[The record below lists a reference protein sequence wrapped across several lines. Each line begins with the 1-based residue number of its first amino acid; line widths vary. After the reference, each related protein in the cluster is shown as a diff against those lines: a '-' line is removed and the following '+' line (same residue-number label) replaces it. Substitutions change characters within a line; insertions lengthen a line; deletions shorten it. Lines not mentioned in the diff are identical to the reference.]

1 MSLDAL
7 RADAKAACMENV
19 YRTGPAAGSFTAV
32 GDLVQ
37 GGRCIITCDKVA
49 KAKGFFDVKAS
60 ATVGASNDFFFP
72 WLRNGVGWV
81 QVPKAVP
88 DGSIVMTG
96 GVNGCTIVVT
106 EQGNNYHFY
115 HDGDSS
121 SIKPGQVVGNEVAR
135 VAPKDYDPF
144 GYAAKRFKDA
154 LAEAA
159 EAKIKPVGDVSY
171 AHYVIAV
178 KQGGKFGFYV
188 TGQISL
194 NGLSK
199 LPNGWGTSCIVT
211 FGG

>member
-7 RADAKAACMENV
+7 RADAKSACMQNV
-19 YRTGPAAGSFTAV
+19 YRTGPAKGSFTAT
-32 GDLVQ
+32 GPLVA
-37 GGRCIITCDKVA
+37 GGPCVISSDKDS
-49 KAKGFFDVKAS
+49 KAKGFFDLKAT
-60 ATVGASNDFFFP
+60 ATTGASNDYFFP
-72 WLRNGVGWV
+72 WLMHGVGWV

-88 DGSIVMTG
+88 NGSIVMTG
-96 GVNGCTIVVT
+96 GVNGCTIIVT
-106 EQGNNYHFY
+106 EQGTNYHFY

-144 GYAAKRFKDA
+144 GFAAKKFSDA
-154 LAEAA
+154 LQEAA
-159 EAKIKPVGDVSY
+159 QAGVKPKGDVSY

-178 KQGGKFGFYV
+178 KQGGRFGFYV

-211 FGG
+211 FG